1 MVATLAPATLFNA
14 ALRLRGFD
22 VSHSNANAASAMG
35 VALASSAAAG
45 WLVTRRRAAAAA
57 LAIATLTMTLA
68 SGGPLPVGQSMR
80 GLWLSLAFVPIVL
93 AAGVLAAALHRC
105 LSPPESS

>member
-1 MVATLAPATLFNA
+1 MVAMLAPATLFNA

-22 VSHSNANAASAMG
+22 VGHGNALAGSA
-35 VALASSAAAG
+35 VALASGAAAG
-45 WLVTRRRAAAAA
+45 WPLTRRRAAAAA
-57 LAIATLTMTLA
+57 FAIATLTMTLA

-93 AAGVLAAALHRC
+93 AAGVLAAALHRR

>member
-1 MVATLAPATLFNA
+1 MVAMLAPATLFNA

-22 VSHSNANAASAMG
+22 VGHGNALAGSA
-35 VALASSAAAG
+35 VALASGAAAG
-45 WLVTRRRAAAAA
+45 WPLTRRRAAAAA
-57 LAIATLTMTLA
+57 FATLTMTLA

-93 AAGVLAAALHRC
+93 AAGVLAAALHRR